1 MLNKRS
7 HWKIPYLSNIFLRFL
22 KKTNNKRKFKIKT
35 QNRNSF
41 IPSTLLTKT
50 LNIYNGRK
58 YQPIIIKK
66 EMVGHKIGE
75 FGITKILGYKPKK
88 KRKTQVKRKKN

>member
-7 HWKIPYLSNIFLRFL
+7 HWKIPYISSIFLNKSNSN
-22 KKTNNKRKFKIKT
+22 KKKIKT
-35 QNRNSF
+35 QNRNSM
-41 IPSTLLTKT
+41 IPLTLLTKT
-50 LNIYNGRK
+50 LTIYNGKK

-66 EMVGHKIGE
+66 EMIGHKIGE

>member
-7 HWKIPYLSNIFLRFL
+7 HWKIPFISNIFL
-22 KKTNNKRKFKIKT
+22 KKSTNNKKKIKT

-41 IPSTLLTKT
+41 IPSTLLAKT

-58 YQPIIIKK
+58 YQPIIVKR
-66 EMVGHKIGE
+66 EMIGHKIGE
-75 FGITKILGYKPKK
+75 FGITKIIGYKPKK

>member
-7 HWKIPYLSNIFLRFL
+7 HWKIPYMYNMFINYTSVAKKNI
-22 KKTNNKRKFKIKT
+22 KI
-35 QNRNSF
+35 QYRHSI
-41 IPSTLLTKT
+41 IPNTLLSKT

-58 YQPIIIKK
+58 YIPVIVKK
-66 EMVGHKIGE
+66 EMIGHKTGE
-75 FGITKILGYKPKK
+75 FSITKVLGYKPKK

>member
-7 HWKIPYLSNIFLRFL
+7 HWKIPYIYNIFAHI
-22 KKTNNKRKFKIKT
+22 TNNNKKNFKIQDRK
-35 QNRNSF
+35 SV
-41 IPSTLLTKT
+41 IPHTLLSKT

-58 YQPIIIKK
+58 YIPVIIKR